1 MIALMLALLAAS
13 PHPSAQAGELDA
25 LMLSDH
31 TRRYHMPYGQV
42 AMTLTESP
50 ESSDNI
56 LFYMDVGDTALWTG
70 LYLAAES
77 FRYSVRRDEDSLA
90 AVRNAIAGIRLMV
103 DAPGSGYLARSTW
116 PVDGV
121 DVENYVKVEGR
132 YGLGR
137 KVMNGTEYYWQAGV
151 TRDQYGG
158 VYFGLGAAYDYVD
171 DEGVRQE
178 VRDLVTRM
186 TDYLIAKGW
195 TTHVPESTRDLP
207 STTFFH
213 RPEMRLSILQ
223 LARHVNPGR
232 FQAKYDSERFWNGWL
247 SGIPTRTETWNVEAS
262 YFKFNL
268 DFIFAWN
275 LVRLERDSNVKR
287 SYLDKYRGW
296 QRMVAHHQN
305 PHFNMIDR
313 ALRGPDDARDAE
325 TRRLLDD
332 RLSIGF
338 RNRGMDVRGK
348 YPSCGENLACDPVP
362 LLERAIDGFVWQR
375 SPFGMYSEGDARI
388 EGDGIDY
395 MLPYWMARVYGVL

>member
-1 MIALMLALLAAS
+1 MIALLLTLLTV
-13 PHPSAQAGELDA
+13 PSTQAGELDA
-25 LMLSDH
+25 LMLSEH

-42 AMTLTESP
+42 AMTLTETP
-50 ESSDNI
+50 NSSDEI

-70 LYLAAES
+70 TYLAAES
-77 FRYSVRRDEDSLA
+77 FRYSVRRDEDSLS
-90 AVRNAIAGIRLMV
+90 AVRNAIAGIRLLV

-137 KVMNGTEYYWQAGV
+137 KTLNGTEYYWQAGV

-158 VYFGLGAAYDYVD
+158 VFFGLGAAYDYVD

-186 TDYLIAKGW
+186 TDYLIANGW
-195 TTHVPESTRDLP
+195 TTHVPESTRDIA

-223 LARHVNPGR
+223 LARHVNPER
-232 FQAKYDSERFWNGWL
+232 FQKKYDSERFWNGWL
-247 SGIPTRTETWNVEAS
+247 SGVPPRTETWKIEAS

-268 DFIFAWN
+268 DFLFAWN
-275 LVRLERDSNVKR
+275 LVRLERDANTKK

-296 QRMVAHHQN
+296 QQMVAHHQN

-332 RLSIGF
+332 RLAIGF

-362 LLERAIDGFVWQR
+362 LLERAIDGFIWQR
-375 SPFGMYSEGDARI
+375 SPFGMYYEGDARI
-388 EGDGIDY
+388 E
-395 MLPYWMARVYGVL
+395 